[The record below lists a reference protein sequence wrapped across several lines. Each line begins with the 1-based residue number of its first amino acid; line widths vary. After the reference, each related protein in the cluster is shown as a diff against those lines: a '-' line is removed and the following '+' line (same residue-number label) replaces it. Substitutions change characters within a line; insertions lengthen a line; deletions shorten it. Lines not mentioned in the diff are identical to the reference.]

1 MDAQASGLLAMACYN
16 WGEKQVLPL
25 VKSIPMPDN
34 PTDRNFWKLLEL
46 HREKLIIAGTEDQV
60 LVIYHADPGTASAE
74 ALALLGSITA
84 SSEIAQA
91 DSTTGG
97 PSAESP
103 WRRW

>member
-1 MDAQASGLLAMACYN
+1 MHHPEVGD
-16 WGEKQVLPL
+16 
-25 VKSIPMPDN
+25 
-34 PTDRNFWKLLEL
+34 LEL

-97 PSAESP
+97 PGQHQ
-103 WRRW
+103 RL